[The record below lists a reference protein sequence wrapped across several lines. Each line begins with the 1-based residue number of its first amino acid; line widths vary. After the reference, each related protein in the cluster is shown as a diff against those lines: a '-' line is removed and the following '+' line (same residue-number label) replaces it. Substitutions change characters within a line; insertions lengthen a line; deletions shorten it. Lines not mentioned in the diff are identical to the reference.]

1 MNPLIKKAIIEAL
14 TYIAIILTVL
24 PFLAVYHLGHQTTL
38 LLYAFLIC
46 FVSILSPRLR
56 YSLPFYIVGWF
67 VTLYRFFPYG
77 EGFSFTWF
85 QRYFYDLQTALSEIL
100 AGKVGYITELV
111 AVTIIVTGILLF
123 AVFSI
128 YIQHFYIVYGAMCLY
143 LLTVVI
149 FNDFNLTWHLLGV
162 CFCGVLCSLIKT
174 QQLKTV
180 REWSFW
186 LGLTLL
192 CSLLLVG
199 ATLLPRTAI
208 RDRLVAATT
217 GIRTQANQ
225 RGFYQFIEEH
235 GAPSGSRT
243 GFSENDRQLGGP
255 LLDDDTVLFTA
266 QQDTRHYWRVESK
279 DFYSGKGWIN
289 TIREEDLRTVPD
301 SLRIADD
308 NYQQDYL
315 KEETVQLY
323 LQNQGDYLPLPYGSN
338 HLTIEE
344 GASGF
349 IVDDAVQR
357 VDLMELQQQIEV
369 SLAWQPAD
377 YAAETLQSLPLQQ
390 PDTPVDYTQLP
401 ENLPARIRQLARSIT
416 EDQSTIFEQVTAIEN
431 HLKNSIEFR
440 YSKTDAVYPAE
451 EQDYVDQFLF
461 ESKVGYCDNF
471 STAMVVLLR
480 TLDIPAR
487 WVKVFSPGDA
497 QTENGLTTFT
507 VRNRNAHSW
516 AEVYFAGFG
525 WVPFEPTPNFQN
537 PDRPELQTTTVS
549 SEVLPETSSSSRESS
564 TSSSSET
571 SSSTTTTTTVA
582 PAEEHLFS
590 PETWQWIRSFLQ
602 GIACLVFLGL
612 LYLLRRYFF
621 RIRIW
626 LIARFRSEP
635 LPTAYPVLMK
645 QAAKV
650 LFHADSEPLSEYASR
665 LEAVYPIFHGSFIQ
679 LTATYEDYLY
689 GGKPID
695 GQQQLI
701 LHVAQQ
707 ISQLKK
713 INQVH

>member
-1 MNPLIKKAIIEAL
+1 MNRLIKKAVIGAL
-14 TYIAIILTVL
+14 TYLGILLTAL
-24 PFLAVYHLGHQTTL
+24 PFLAVYHLGHQPTL
-38 LLYAFLIC
+38 LLYALLVC
-46 FVSILSPRLR
+46 LVSIVSPRIR
-56 YSLPFYIVGWF
+56 YSLPFYFIGWL

-77 EGFSFTWF
+77 ESFSFTWF
-85 QRYFYDLQTALSEIL
+85 VRYFDDLLTAVSEIL
-100 AGKVGYITELV
+100 AGRVGYITEIV
-111 AVTIIVTGILLF
+111 AVTIIVTSILLL
-123 AVFSI
+123 AVCSI
-128 YIQHFYIVYGAMCLY
+128 YLQRFSLVYGGMAVY

-174 QQLKTV
+174 QQLKTI
-180 REWSFW
+180 REWRFW

-192 CSLLLVG
+192 CAFLLVG
-199 ATLLPRTAI
+199 GSLLPKTGI

-225 RGFYQFIEEH
+225 IGFYRFVEEY

-266 QQDTRHYWRVESK
+266 RQETRHYWRVESK

-289 TIREEDLRTVPD
+289 TQREEDLRTDPH
-301 SLRIADD
+301 SLKIADSS
-308 NYQQDYL
+308 YQQPYL
-315 KEETVQLY
+315 EMTNIQLY
-323 LQNQGDYLPLPYGSN
+323 LANQGDYLPLPYGSSEI
-338 HLTIEE
+338 TIEE
-344 GASGF
+344 GATGF

-357 VDLMELQQQIEV
+357 VDLMEPQQQIEI
-369 SLAWQPAD
+369 SLAWQPAE
-377 YAAETLQSLPLQQ
+377 YAAEALQSLPLQQ

-401 ENLPARIRQLARSIT
+401 ENLPERIPALARSIT
-416 EDQSTIFEQVTAIEN
+416 EEQDTVFEQVTAIEN

-471 STAMVVLLR
+471 SSAMVVLLR

-487 WVKVFSPGDA
+487 WVKGFSPGDA

-537 PDRPELQTTTVS
+537 PDRPELPTTTVS
-549 SEVLPETSSSSRESS
+549 SEEVPETSSSSL
-564 TSSSSET
+564 TSASSSET
-571 SSSTTTTTTVA
+571 SPSTTSSSTVSSTEMQPATTETT
-582 PAEEHLFS
+582 
-590 PETWQWIRSFLQ
+590 QWLRYFLR
-602 GIACLVFLGL
+602 GAACLIVLGL

-626 LIARFRSEP
+626 LICRFRPEP
-635 LPTAYPVLMK
+635 LATAYPLLLK
-645 QAAKV
+645 QMTKV
-650 LFHADSEPLSEYASR
+650 LFHADSEPLSEYARR
-665 LEAVYPIFHGSFIQ
+665 LEAIYPIFHGSFVQ
-679 LTATYEDYLY
+679 LTESYEAYLY
-689 GGKPID
+689 GGTLTTN
-695 GQQQLI
+695 QQQLI
-701 LHVAQQ
+701 LHVARQ
-707 ISQLKK
+707 INQLKK
-713 INQVH
+713 ISHVH